1 MIAGIISWI
10 IFSLL
15 IGIIGSNR
23 KIGFGG
29 AFFLS
34 LLLSP
39 LIGLIFTLVS
49 KSLAAEKFEQEL
61 LQTQKMQQK
70 TMEKIT
76 NQNLN
81 TITEDLRKIKDLLD
95 DGILNSEEY
104 EKMKKTIIS
113 KYELSITEESIEET
127 ENVKF
132 EIDNNNLTEIEKDR
146 VRNMTNNL
154 KNGDI
159 ITKHMKNNKI
169 EIMSMKYY
177 IEWKKLYGEDM
188 LKVLAKKE

>member
-1 MIAGIISWI
+1 MIIGVFSWI
-10 IFSLL
+10 IFSIL

-95 DGILNSEEY
+95 SGILNIEEY
-104 EKMKKTIIS
+104 EKMKKNIIN
-113 KYELSITEESIEET
+113 KYEHSTSEEPIEDT
-127 ENVKF
+127 ENIKF
-132 EIDNNNLTEIEKDR
+132 VIDDINLTELEKDR
-146 VRNMTNNL
+146 VRNMAKNL
-154 KNGDI
+154 KNGDV
-159 ITKHMKNNKI
+159 ITKHMKNNNI
-169 EIMSMKYY
+169 EIMNIKYY
-177 IEWKKLYGEDM
+177 NEWRKLYGEDL
-188 LKVLAKKE
+188 LKILAKKE

>member
-1 MIAGIISWI
+1 MITGIISWI
-10 IFSLL
+10 IFSII

-61 LQTQKMQQK
+61 LKTQKMQQK
-70 TMEKIT
+70 TIEKIT

-81 TITEDLRKIKDLLD
+81 TFTEDLRKIKDLLD
-95 DGILNSEEY
+95 NGILNSEEY
-104 EKMKKTIIS
+104 EKIKKHIIN
-113 KYELSITEESIEET
+113 KYDLSITEDHIEKT
-127 ENVKF
+127 ENVMLK
-132 EIDNNNLTEIEKDR
+132 INNNLTEIEQER

-154 KNGDI
+154 KNGEI

-169 EIMSMKYY
+169 EIMSIKNYDEWRIYY
-177 IEWKKLYGEDM
+177 GDDM

>member
-10 IFSLL
+10 IFSIL

-95 DGILNSEEY
+95 NGILNSEEY
-104 EKMKKTIIS
+104 EKMKKTIIN

-127 ENVKF
+127 QNVKF

-146 VRNMTNNL
+146 VRNMANNL
-154 KNGDI
+154 KNGEI

-169 EIMSMKYY
+169 EIMSIKNYDA
-177 IEWKKLYGEDM
+177 WRKLYGEDM
-188 LKVLAKKE
+188 LKILVKKE